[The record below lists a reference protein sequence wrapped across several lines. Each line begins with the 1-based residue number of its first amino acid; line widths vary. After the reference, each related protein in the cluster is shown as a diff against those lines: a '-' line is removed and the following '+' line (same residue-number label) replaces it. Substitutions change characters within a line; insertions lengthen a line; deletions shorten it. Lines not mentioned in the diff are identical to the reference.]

1 MTDGHIETAR
11 GLASLAPG
19 ESGQIDSFLFDSLR
33 SLCLDLGLHD
43 GDVVRCRAGS
53 AGVLILDTESGR
65 TISLA
70 RDWARYIR
78 VGPPHD

>member
-1 MTDGHIETAR
+1 MTDEPIATPR
-11 GLASLAPG
+11 GLAALAPG
-19 ESGQIDSFLFDSLR
+19 ESGQIDSFLFDTVR
-33 SLCLDLGLHD
+33 TLCGDLGLRD

-53 AGVLILDTESGR
+53 AGVLILDTKSGR

>member
-1 MTDGHIETAR
+1 VTDGPIETAR
-11 GLASLAPG
+11 GLAALEPG
-19 ESGQIDSFLFDSLR
+19 ETGQIDSFLFDSLR
-33 SLCLDLGLHD
+33 SLCGDIGLRD
-43 GDVVRCRAGS
+43 GDVIRCRAGS

-78 VGPPHD
+78 VGPPHH